1 MEVMWMRSIMH
12 LEVQRMLEEVSLL
25 LGAVGDFDSAVIDR
39 DGVEVEPCLCSKRA
53 DGTCIRAYVNRSA
66 QTLLCERADVAKLA
80 YAVVAVVV
88 WQAMRV
94 GDGARGLAKQR

>member
-1 MEVMWMRSIMH
+1 MTI
-12 LEVQRMLEEVSLL
+12 LPP
-25 LGAVGDFDSAVIDR
+25 LGRVDGGNVDEIDHAPVGDFDSAVIDR

-80 YAVVAVVV
+80 YAVVAVVA